1 MKSNSVEAIVRVKM
15 EKVAFTELTLEQC
28 FFDHHR
34 FSVSIDHRVL
44 GESEVFGDPDQKL
57 ALIGE
62 TLTIDLFEG
71 TDPGESYTFL
81 GRITDVRLQASA
93 GMNGLIRLT
102 GFGDSVKLE
111 RGKMLQTFSRTNLQ
125 MIFSE
130 LTENVSGLPVSNNPR
145 YKDDIEFSFQYFETD
160 WQYLCRLAKIYHE
173 TLFWDGYKVVW
184 GDYAPKTVN
193 LTYDHDLK
201 DVELS
206 SRMISNK
213 FEQYYH
219 EVDNKVMK
227 HEEPFGDRTFPGIA
241 SKKSDLLNLMKKPL
255 MPADAPVTMK
265 SGLDNLTKARKLDTV
280 NSMICLSGAT
290 KIHKVSIGCFVNVKL
305 PKEMNSLTLGT
316 YRVTNIVHY
325 VNERGEYRNEFS
337 AIPAAN
343 DYIPC
348 PDFPTPVA
356 QTLQATV
363 VDNVDLEQG
372 LGRIQVSFPFEKK
385 ACYHWFKRMTP
396 DGGNGNTGKGRGYV
410 FVPER
415 NDEVYISFIDGN
427 PEKPFVLGSVFHGNN
442 ADTLGGPENNYYKSI
457 VTRSGHTIEFNDTD
471 NSETIKIKDINENE
485 ILYDTRSKTITVSTL
500 EKINLVSKIIQIN
513 ASEDLLISV
522 GRDMQQSVGNNLTQ
536 STSGESRTWV
546 GKSSVTKV
554 DSDYDLIVDRN
565 ILTESGKNTV
575 MQVGNKLRQDA
586 ENNID
591 VTSAGGTTNITSKG
605 QINLKSNVK
614 VHIK

>member
-1 MKSNSVEAIVRVKM
+1 MESNSVTAIVRVKM
-15 EKVAFTELTLEQC
+15 EKIAFTELILEQC

-34 FSVSIDHRVL
+34 FVVSIDHRVL
-44 GESEVFGDPDQKL
+44 GESEVFGDPEQKL

-62 TLTIDLFEG
+62 TLTIDLFKG
-71 TDPGESYTFL
+71 ADMGESYTFL

-93 GMNGLIRLT
+93 GVNGLIQLI
-102 GFGDSVKLE
+102 GLGDSVKLE

-130 LTENVSGLPVSNNPR
+130 LTENAGNLPVSNNPR

-160 WQYLCRLAKIYHE
+160 WQYLCRLAKIYRE

-184 GDYAPKTVN
+184 GDYKPKTVN

-227 HEEPFGDRTFPGIA
+227 HEEPFGNQTFPGIA
-241 SKKSDLLNLMKKPL
+241 SKKSDLLNLIKKPL
-255 MPADAPVTMK
+255 VPVDAPVTMK

-290 KIHKVSIGCFVNVKL
+290 KIHKVSIGCFVSVKL
-305 PKEMNSLTLGT
+305 PKEMNNLSLGT
-316 YRVTNIVHY
+316 YRVTNLTHY

-343 DYIPC
+343 DYVPC

-363 VDNVDLEQG
+363 TDNVDLEQG
-372 LGRIQVSFPFEKK
+372 LGRIQVDFPFEKK
-385 ACYHWFKRMTP
+385 ACYHWFRRMTP
-396 DGGNGNTGKGRGYV
+396 DGGNGNLGKGRGYV
-410 FVPER
+410 FVPEI
-415 NDEVYISFIDGN
+415 NDEVYISFLDGN

-442 ADTLGGPENNYYKSI
+442 AETLGEIDNNMKTI
-457 VTRSGHTIEFNDTD
+457 ITRSGHTIKFDDTEERESITIVD
-471 NSETIKIKDINENE
+471 KNWNQIFIDTANNNIIVSAKNNMTLNAVETM
-485 ILYDTRSKTITVSTL
+485 TL
-500 EKINLVSKIIQIN
+500 NAKNLQIN
-513 ASEDLLISV
+513 VDESMVSVIGQNQRTDVGELIETTATNRKEDISEDAELNVGNKSLQVAGKADIFTNTGDMIIKSV
-522 GRDMQQSVGNNLTQ
+522 GRALLQGSKDARI
-536 STSGESRTWV
+536 SR
-546 GKSSVTKV
+546 K
-554 DSDYDLIVDRN
+554 
-565 ILTESGKNTV
+565 
-575 MQVGNKLRQDA
+575 
-586 ENNID
+586 
-591 VTSAGGTTNITSKG
+591 
-605 QINLKSNVK
+605 
-614 VHIK
+614 

>member
-34 FSVSIDHRVL
+34 FTVSIDHHTL

-62 TLTIDLFEG
+62 TLTIDLLEG

-81 GRITDVRLQASA
+81 GRITDVRLQATA
-93 GMNGLIRLT
+93 GVNGLIRLV

-130 LTENVSGLPVSNNPR
+130 LTENAGNLPVSNNPR
-145 YKDDIEFSFQYFETD
+145 YKDDIEFSCQYFETD

-184 GDYAPKTVN
+184 GDYKPKTVN

-227 HEEPFGDRTFPGIA
+227 YEEPFSDRTFPGIA

-255 MPADAPVTMK
+255 VPVDAPVTMK
-265 SGLDNLTKARKLDTV
+265 SGLDNLTKARKMDTV

-290 KIHKVSIGCFVNVKL
+290 KLHKVSIGCFVNVKL
-305 PKEMNSLTLGT
+305 PKEMNNLSLGT
-316 YRVTNIVHY
+316 YRVTHVTHY

-337 AIPAAN
+337 AIPGST

-348 PDFPTPVA
+348 PDFPMPVA

-363 VDNVDLEQG
+363 TDNVDLEQG

-396 DGGNGNTGKGRGYV
+396 DAGNGNIGKGRGYV
-410 FVPER
+410 FVPEL

-442 ADTLGGPENNYYKSI
+442 ADTLGGPEENYFKSI
-457 VTRSGHTIEFNDTD
+457 ITRSGHTIEFNDTD
-471 NSETIKIKDINENE
+471 QAETIKIKDINANE
-485 ILYDTRSKTITVSTL
+485 ILFDTRSKTITISTL
-500 EKINLVSKIIQIN
+500 EKINLVSKTIQID
-513 ASEDLLISV
+513 ASEDVYISA
-522 GRDMQQSVGNNLTQ
+522 GRDMRVSVGNDFTHV
-536 STSGESRTWV
+536 TSGESKISV
-546 GKSSVTKV
+546 GKSSVTMV
-554 DSDYDLIVDRN
+554 DKDYDLLANRDIKV
-565 ILTESGKNTV
+565 ESGKSTMTV
-575 MQVGNKLRQDA
+575 AGKKLQQEA
-586 ENNID
+586 ESGID
-591 VTSAGGTTNITSKG
+591 IVCNSGKTNVSSTGKVTI
-605 QINLKSNVK
+605 KSDDK